1 VSNWEAVRTA
11 KDKPETINME
21 PPSTTNP
28 NQPSPYR
35 RFLHAIGLDRAPDTA
50 EDLEQ
55 EIHELLEEG
64 EESGLI
70 SHQEGKMINSIFEF
84 KDTVAE
90 EIMTPKAELICIADT
105 ASIPEVISLIN
116 SQGFSRIP
124 VYTESP
130 YQIIGII
137 HAKDLLAITPE
148 DTQTKTA
155 RSLAK
160 PAHFVLENQKIVEL
174 LRKFQA
180 QKIHLAMVT
189 DEFGSLRGLITLED
203 ILEELVGEISDEYD
217 THELQWQVIN
227 EKTIL
232 ATARINLAE
241 IEQHFNVTLPEGP
254 YDSVGGLIIHQLGR
268 VPANGTSIEI
278 NGLLFHIVASTKR
291 RVITVKIEKKDE

>member
-1 VSNWEAVRTA
+1 
-11 KDKPETINME
+11 ME
-21 PPSTTNP
+21 PPSHNGP

-35 RFLHAIGLDRAPDTA
+35 RFLQAIGLDRSPDTA

-70 SHQEGKMINSIFEF
+70 TPQEGQMINSIFDF

-90 EIMTPKAELICIADT
+90 EIMTPKAEMACVPDT
-105 ASIPEVISLIN
+105 ASASEVIALIN

-137 HAKDLLAITPE
+137 HAKDLLALSAE
-148 DTQTKTA
+148 DTLHKSA
-155 RSLAK
+155 GSLAK
-160 PAHFVLENQKIVEL
+160 PVNFVLEHQKIVDL

-180 QKIHLAMVT
+180 QKIHMAMVT

-203 ILEELVGEISDEYD
+203 ILEEIVGEINDEYD
-217 THELQWQVIN
+217 THELQWQVLN
-227 EKTIL
+227 GKAIL
-232 ATARINLAE
+232 ATARINLDE
-241 IEQHFNVTLPEGP
+241 VNQHFNVSLPTGP
-254 YDSVGGLIIHQLGR
+254 YDSLGGLIIHQLGR
-268 VPANGTSIEI
+268 VPPNGTSLEI
-278 NGLLFHIVASTKR
+278 NGLTFQIVSATKR